1 MDLKIK
7 GKVALITG
15 ATKGIGLKL
24 AETLAR
30 EGCNLGICA
39 RSQAAVDDAVKHLS
53 ALGVE
58 VYGEVVDVTDDKAY
72 GAWIDNCA
80 NKLGGIDILVPMVS
94 AGNTPQEPAGWQASF
109 DADVMGPWRGV
120 QKALPYLEKSDS
132 ASIIFFSTTA
142 AFEAFAGP
150 VPYGAMKAAL
160 LNYAGNL
167 AIELAPKGIR
177 VNTVSPGPV
186 FVEGGAWDNIKQN
199 MPEIYESTVAAIPL
213 GRMGSGEEVAN
224 QVALLASPLSGYT
237 SGANIVID
245 GAFTR
250 RLQF

>member
-7 GKVALITG
+7 GKVALISG
-15 ATKGIGLKL
+15 ATKGIGMKV
-24 AETLAR
+24 AETLAA
-30 EGCNLGICA
+30 EGCKLGICA
-39 RSQAAVDDAVKHLS
+39 RSEDAVNNAVKHLA
-53 ALGVE
+53 ALGAE
-58 VYGEVVDVTDDKAY
+58 VYGEVADVTDAEAY

-80 NKLGGIDILVPMVS
+80 SKLGGIDILIPMVS
-94 AGNTPQEPAGWQASF
+94 AGNTPSEEAGWQTSF
-109 DADVMGPWRGV
+109 EADVLGPWRAV
-120 QKALPYLEKSDS
+120 QRAVPYLEKSDS

-167 AIELAPKGIR
+167 AIELAPRGIR

-186 FVEGGAWDNIKQN
+186 FVEGGAWDDIKQN
-199 MPEIYESTVAAIPL
+199 MTEIYDSTVAAIPL
-213 GRMGSGEEVAN
+213 GRMGSGEEIAS
-224 QVALLASPLSGYT
+224 QVALLASPLAGYT
-237 SGANIVID
+237 CGANIVID

>member
-1 MDLKIK
+1 MDLQIK

-39 RSQAAVDDAVKHLS
+39 RSQAAVDAAVAKLS
-53 ALGVE
+53 ALGVK
-58 VYGEVVDVTDDKAY
+58 VYGEVVDVTDAKAY
-72 GAWIDNCA
+72 AAWIDNCA
-80 NKLGGIDILVPMVS
+80 DKLGGIDILVPMVS
-94 AGNTPQEPAGWQASF
+94 AGATAPDPEGWRTSF
-109 DADVMGPWRGV
+109 EADVMGPWRGV
-120 QKALPYLEKSDS
+120 QQALPHLEKSRS

-150 VPYGAMKAAL
+150 VAYGAMKAAL

-186 FVEGGAWDNIKQN
+186 FVEGGAWDDIKQN

>member
-1 MDLKIK
+1 MDLQLK
-7 GKVALITG
+7 GKVAIITG

-39 RSQAAVDDAVKHLS
+39 RRQEAVDSAVKHLS

-58 VYGEVVDVTDDKAY
+58 VYGDVVDVTDGGAY

-80 NKLGGIDILVPMVS
+80 AKLGGIDILVPMVS
-94 AGNTPQEPAGWQASF
+94 AGNTPPEEEGWQTSF
-109 DADVMGPWRGV
+109 EADMMGPWRGV
-120 QKALPYLEKSDS
+120 QKALPYLEKSSS
-132 ASIIFFSTTA
+132 ASVIFFSSTA

-186 FVEGGAWDNIKQN
+186 FVEGGAWDDIKQN
-199 MPEIYESTVAAIPL
+199 MPEIYEGTVAAIPL

-224 QVALLASPLSGYT
+224 QVALLASPASGYT

-245 GAFTR
+245 GAFTKR
-250 RLQF
+250 MQF